1 MSHLIKN
8 VSMYSRKLPE
18 SAMIPVIEEYKEDI
32 FPSKNPEI
40 AEEVNSGFGIADV
53 VFFNLDN
60 DTIRRRQRSRLPSI
74 KSYEIL
80 ETFSVVNELNV
91 PEINIT
97 HLYKA
102 LPYSE
107 KVFKD
112 KILHFLTSTG
122 VADNIDNT
130 SLRFNYKYESPLKEI
145 VAIEAK
151 VSNWKRGLYQAY
163 RYRQYADLSYLALHS
178 QYIERA
184 KQNLSLFEDLNVGLI
199 RVDDER
205 DELEL
210 IYKPIRENV
219 SIMNKVRFFACEE
232 ILEKRGIIQANL

>member
-1 MSHLIKN
+1 M
-8 VSMYSRKLPE
+8 SMYPKNFPE
-18 SAMIPVIEEYKEDI
+18 SAMIPVIKEYKNEI

-53 VFFNLDN
+53 VLFNLDN
-60 DTIRRRQRSRLPSI
+60 DVIKKRQHTHVPQI

-80 ETFSVVNELNV
+80 ETFSVVNELDV

-97 HLYKA
+97 HLYES

-112 KILHFLTSTG
+112 KILNFLTSTG
-122 VADNIDNT
+122 IADNIDNT
-130 SLRFNYKYESPLKEI
+130 CLRFNYKYESPLKEI

-151 VSNWKRGLYQAY
+151 VSNWQRGLYQAY

-184 KQNLSLFEDLNVGLI
+184 KQNINLFENLNVGLI
-199 RVDDER
+199 RVDDDR
-205 DELEL
+205 DELEI
-210 IYKPIRENV
+210 IYKPSREDA

-232 ILEKRGIIQANL
+232 ILEQRGIIQSGF